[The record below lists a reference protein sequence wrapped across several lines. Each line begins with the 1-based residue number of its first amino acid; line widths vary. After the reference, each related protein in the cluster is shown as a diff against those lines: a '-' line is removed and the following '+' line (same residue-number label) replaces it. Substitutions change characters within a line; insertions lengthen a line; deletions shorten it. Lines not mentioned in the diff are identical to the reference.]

1 MGFGTQH
8 PRVADEMTFD
18 AIDTSKTPFRPPA
31 GSPKQPTMKALERI
45 RETGRHAVGDGLYL
59 QVAPGGTRS
68 WLFRY
73 QQHGRRHD
81 LGLGPFP
88 AVTLGM
94 AREAIVRV
102 RQQLHRKEDPLAI
115 RRAER
120 AAAKVE
126 VIRAVETFDMAAESY
141 IAAHSAGW
149 KNAKSAGQWR
159 ASLATYAGPRIGNKN
174 VADINT
180 DDVRAILQPIW
191 TTKNV
196 TATRVRG
203 RIEVILDAAKA
214 RGLRSGENPARW
226 KGHLALMLAAP
237 ARVHKVTHHA
247 ALPVADLPGVMA
259 RLARMD
265 GIAPLALRFLALT
278 VGRATEIVGASL
290 TEVDEGN
297 GVWTIRASRMK
308 ASRDHRVP
316 LAAEALAILS
326 EAAERRPES
335 NPLLFP
341 SNIRG
346 VPLSL
351 TSLSLALGRAGG
363 GDATVH
369 GLRSTFR
376 DWTRLQGEDREL
388 AELSLAHAVGDMTE
402 RAYARDD
409 LLDRRRGLLQRW
421 AAFTTG
427 APEG

>member
-1 MGFGTQH
+1 
-8 PRVADEMTFD
+8 MTID
-18 AIDTSKTPFRPPA
+18 AVEVSKTPGRLTA
-31 GSPKQPTMKALERI
+31 GAPKQPNMKALERI
-45 RETGRHAVGDGLYL
+45 RETGRHAVGSGLYL
-59 QVAPGGTRS
+59 QVATSGARS
-68 WLFRY
+68 WLYRY

-94 AREAIVRV
+94 AREAVMRV
-102 RQQLHRKEDPLAI
+102 RQQLHRNEDPLAL

-120 AAAKVE
+120 AAAKADIV
-126 VIRAVETFDMAAESY
+126 RAVETFDMAAESY

-159 ASLATYAGPRIGNKN
+159 ASLATYAAPRIGNSS
-174 VADINT
+174 VADVNT
-180 DDVRAILQPIW
+180 EDLLAILQPIW
-191 TTKNV
+191 TTKTV

-203 RIEVILDAAKA
+203 RIEAILDYAKA
-214 RGLRSGENPARW
+214 RGLREGENPARW

-237 ARVHKVTHHA
+237 ARVHKVTHHP
-247 ALPVADLPGVMA
+247 ALPVAELPAVMA

-290 TEVDEGN
+290 AEVDAS

-316 LAAEALAILS
+316 LPAEALAILT
-326 EAAERRPES
+326 EAAERRPEG
-335 NPLLFP
+335 NVLLFP

-376 DWTRLQGEDREL
+376 DWTRLQSEDREL

-421 AAFTTG
+421 AAFATG
-427 APEG
+427 AVQG

>member
-1 MGFGTQH
+1 MTIDA
-8 PRVADEMTFD
+8 VEASKAAD
-18 AIDTSKTPFRPPA
+18 RPSA
-31 GSPKQPTMKALERI
+31 GGQKQLNMKALERI
-45 RETGRHAVGDGLYL
+45 RETGRHAVGNGLYL
-59 QVAPGGTRS
+59 QIATGGARS
-68 WLFRY
+68 WVYRY
-73 QQHGRRHD
+73 QNHGRRHD

-88 AVTLGM
+88 AVTLAM
-94 AREAIVRV
+94 AREAITRV
-102 RQQLHRKEDPLAI
+102 RQQLHRNEDPLAI
-115 RRAER
+115 KRAER

-126 VIRAVETFDMAAESY
+126 VVRAVETFDMAAQSY

-149 KNAKSAGQWR
+149 KNTKSADQWR
-159 ASLATYAGPRIGNKN
+159 ASLATYAGPRIGTKN
-174 VADINT
+174 VADV
-180 DDVRAILQPIW
+180 DVEDLLAILKPIW
-191 TTKNV
+191 TVKNV

-203 RIEVILDAAKA
+203 RIESILDAAKV

-247 ALPVADLPGVMA
+247 ALPVSDMPMVMA
-259 RLARMD
+259 KLAGMD

-278 VGRATEIVGASL
+278 VGRAAEIVGASL
-290 TEVDEGN
+290 GEVDESS

-316 LAAEALAILS
+316 LSTEALAILG
-326 EAAERRPES
+326 EAAERRPEGNS
-335 NPLLFP
+335 LLFP

-363 GDATVH
+363 GEATVH

-376 DWTRLQGEDREL
+376 DWTRQQGEDREL

-421 AAFTTG
+421 AAFATG
-427 APEG
+427 GQQS

>member
-1 MGFGTQH
+1 
-8 PRVADEMTFD
+8 MTID
-18 AIDTSKTPFRPPA
+18 AVETSKTPDRPSPSA
-31 GSPKQPTMKALERI
+31 PKQLNMKALERI
-45 RETGRHAVGDGLYL
+45 RETGRHAVGNGLYL
-59 QVAPGGTRS
+59 QIATGGARS
-68 WLFRY
+68 WVYHY

-88 AVTLGM
+88 AVTLAM
-94 AREAIVRV
+94 AREAITKV
-102 RQQLHRKEDPLAI
+102 RQQLHRNEDPLAI
-115 RRAER
+115 KRAER

-126 VIRAVETFDMAAESY
+126 VVRAVETFDMAAESY

-149 KNAKSAGQWR
+149 KNAKSADQWR
-159 ASLATYAGPRIGNKN
+159 ASLATYAGPRIGNRN
-174 VADINT
+174 VADIDT
-180 DDVRAILQPIW
+180 DDLLAILQPIW
-191 TTKNV
+191 TTKTV

-203 RIEVILDAAKA
+203 RIESILDAAKV
-214 RGLRSGENPARW
+214 RGLRNGENPARW
-226 KGHLALMLAAP
+226 KGHLALMLAVP

-247 ALPVADLPGVMA
+247 ALPVADMPKVMA
-259 RLARMD
+259 QLERMN
-265 GIAPLALRFLALT
+265 GVAPLALRFLALT

-290 TEVDEGN
+290 AEVDDSS

-316 LAAEALAILS
+316 LPAEALAILS
-326 EAAERRPES
+326 EAAARRPAG

-376 DWTRLQGEDREL
+376 DWTRQQGEDREL

-421 AAFTTG
+421 AAYATSALQG
-427 APEG
+427 

>member
-1 MGFGTQH
+1 
-8 PRVADEMTFD
+8 MTFD
-18 AIDTSKTPFRPPA
+18 AVKTSKAPDKPA
-31 GSPKQPTMKALERI
+31 GGPPKITMKLLERI
-45 RETGRHAVGDGLYL
+45 SETGRHAAGDGLYL
-59 QVAPGGTRS
+59 QVATSGTRS

-88 AVTLGM
+88 AVTLDM
-94 AREAIVRV
+94 AREAVVRV
-102 RQQLHRKEDPLAI
+102 RQQLHRKEDPLAL

-120 AAAKVE
+120 AAAKAEIV
-126 VIRAVETFDMAAESY
+126 RAVETFDMVTESY

-149 KNAKSAGQWR
+149 KNAKSGGQWR
-159 ASLATYAGPRIGNKN
+159 ASLATYASPRIGNSS
-174 VADINT
+174 VADVGT
-180 DDVRAILQPIW
+180 QDMLAILQPIW

-196 TATRVRG
+196 TANRVRG
-203 RIEVILDAAKA
+203 RIEAILDYAKA
-214 RGLRSGENPARW
+214 RGLREGENPARW

-247 ALPVADLPGVMA
+247 ALPVADLPAVMA
-259 RLARMD
+259 KLVRMN

-290 TEVDEGN
+290 GEVDDGS
-297 GVWTIRASRMK
+297 GVWMIRASRMK

-316 LAAEALAILS
+316 LTAEALAILS
-326 EAAERRPES
+326 EAAERRPEG

-409 LLDRRRGLLQRW
+409 LIDRRRGLLQRW
-421 AAFTTG
+421 AAFATG
-427 APEG
+427 AVQG